1 MVSGDFRMET
11 SLIIRKFVTFTLLL
25 FMFLFISGCS
35 QDTSTKNPARLP
47 ARQGTRIQDLPIRI
61 VSLAPAYTE
70 TLIDLGLKDRIVGVT
85 PCSDYLKETEDIEKV
100 GFYTQPSLEKI
111 VSLKPDLVL
120 AVDYVGQE
128 SICKTLER
136 LGIKVVVFRRV
147 GVKGIFEMVE
157 EIGKLCGK
165 EKEAKKL
172 LREMKATIDRVK
184 RKVKGLERPRV
195 YVEVGYNPLF
205 TAGKSSHIDDLIEIA
220 GGENIAKEIDKP
232 YPRISQE
239 FIIEK
244 DPEVIILPYM
254 GRCYTKESVKK
265 RSGWKNMS
273 AVKDN
278 RVYDDIGTQII
289 TIPSPNLI
297 LKGLPKL
304 AERIHRD
311 R

>member
-1 MVSGDFRMET
+1 MET
-11 SLIIRKFVTFTLLL
+11 SLIVRKFVTFTLAALI
-25 FMFLFISGCS
+25 FFFIPGCS
-35 QDTSTKNPARLP
+35 QNTGIQDIGS
-47 ARQGTRIQDLPIRI
+47 RIQGFPNRI

-70 TLIDLGLKDRIVGVT
+70 PLIELGLKDRIVGVT
-85 PCSDYLKETEDIEKV
+85 PFSNYLKETEDIEKI

-120 AVDYVGQE
+120 VADYIGQE
-128 SICKTLER
+128 SLFNALER
-136 LGIKVVVFRRV
+136 LGIKVVVFRHR
-147 GVKGIFEMVE
+147 GIEGIFEMVE

-165 EKEAKKL
+165 EKEAKGL
-172 LREMKATIDRVK
+172 LRKMKKTIIEVR
-184 RKVKGLERPRV
+184 RKVEGLERPRV

-205 TAGKSSHIDDLIEIA
+205 TAGKGSHIDDLIEIA

-254 GRCYTKESVKK
+254 GRCYTKESVKR
-265 RSGWKNMS
+265 RSGWENIP
-273 AVKDN
+273 AVKNN

-289 TIPSPNLI
+289 TIPTPNLI
-297 LKGLPKL
+297 LKGLPEL
-304 AERIHRD
+304 AKRIHPEIKGF
-311 R
+311 